1 MQGKATAYSNE
12 EPTLNLAAEEGE
24 SYNDKKTLEDK
35 IAKIEKAMKSAAGQ
49 KDYLEAARPRDI
61 LIV

>member
-1 MQGKATAYSNE
+1 MQGKATPYSNE
-12 EPTLNLAAEEGE
+12 EPTLNLAAEDGE

-49 KDYLEAARPRDI
+49 KDYIEAQD
-61 LIV
+61 